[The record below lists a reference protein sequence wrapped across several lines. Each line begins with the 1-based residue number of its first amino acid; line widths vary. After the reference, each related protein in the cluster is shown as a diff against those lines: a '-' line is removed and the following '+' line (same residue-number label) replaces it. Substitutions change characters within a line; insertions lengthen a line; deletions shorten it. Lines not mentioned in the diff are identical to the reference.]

1 MDPGSGAGGQ
11 AYERGLRESD
21 GFDLSRP
28 VCSFVSTVRRVLFEP
43 VGFFR
48 RLPPRGR
55 ALNPIVFAL
64 VCALISASLAFLAAP
79 FDPLT
84 GDDMSALHNS
94 LARLVA
100 EPGGSVAAVIVVI
113 LAVLVLAPL
122 LVLLGLYIS
131 AAIYHILVWIFVRP
145 TDTGFETTL
154 RVISYTSAVE
164 LLNWIPVVG
173 LLASFYGLYRA
184 FVGIREMHE
193 TTTGR
198 ALAVIS
204 LPVVL
209 FVVFNVLPL
218 FPQSA

>member
-1 MDPGSGAGGQ
+1 V
-11 AYERGLRESD
+11 R
-21 GFDLSRP
+21 
-28 VCSFVSTVRRVLFEP
+28 SFVGTVRRVLFKP

-48 RLPPRGR
+48 RMPHRGR

-64 VCALISASLAFLAAP
+64 VGALISAPLAFLAAP

-84 GDDMSALHNS
+84 RDEMSDLRD
-94 LARLVA
+94 LLTRLVA

-113 LAVLVLAPL
+113 LAVLVLAPM

-145 TDTGFETTL
+145 TDTGFEATL

-164 LLNWIPVVG
+164 LLNWISVVG
-173 LLASFYGLYRA
+173 FLGSFYGLYLA
-184 FVGIREMHE
+184 FVSIREMHE

-204 LPVVL
+204 LPVVF

-218 FPQSA
+218 FPQSAYFPSPGIAGSFLAS

>member
-1 MDPGSGAGGQ
+1 MDPESGAGGQ

-21 GFDLSRP
+21 GFDHSRP
-28 VCSFVSTVRRVLFEP
+28 VRSFVSTVRRVLFEP

-48 RLPPRGR
+48 RLPRRGR
-55 ALNPIVFAL
+55 ALNPVVFAL
-64 VCALISASLAFLAAP
+64 VCALISAPLAFLAVP

-84 GDDMSALHNS
+84 GNDTPDLRDS

-100 EPGGSVAAVIVVI
+100 ELGGSVAAVIVVI

-145 TDTGFETTL
+145 TDTGFEATL

-173 LLASFYGLYRA
+173 LLASFYGLYLA

-204 LPVVL
+204 LPVVF

-218 FPQSA
+218 FSQSA

>member
-1 MDPGSGAGGQ
+1 MDSGSDAGGQ
-11 AYERGLRESD
+11 DRERGSRESE
-21 GFDLSRP
+21 GFDMSRP
-28 VCSFVSTVRRVLFEP
+28 VRSFVSTVRAVLFEP

-48 RLPPRGR
+48 RLPRRGR
-55 ALNPIVFAL
+55 ALNPVVFAL
-64 VCALISASLAFLAAP
+64 VCALISAPFAFLAAP

-84 GDDMSALHNS
+84 GDNTPDLRDS

-145 TDTGFETTL
+145 TDTGFEVTL
-154 RVISYTSAVE
+154 RVVAYTSAVE

-173 LLASFYGLYRA
+173 LLASLYGLYLA

-193 TTTGR
+193 ATTGQ

-204 LPVVL
+204 LPVVS

-218 FPQSA
+218 SSQST

>member
-1 MDPGSGAGGQ
+1 MDRYDSSGGA
-11 AYERGLRESD
+11 ERGREPRED
-21 GFDLSRP
+21 EAFDLSNPAR
-28 VCSFVSTVRRVLFEP
+28 SFVSTVQGVLLEP

-48 RLPPRGR
+48 RLPRRGR
-55 ALNPIVFAL
+55 VLNPVVFAL
-64 VCALISASLAFLAAP
+64 VCALVSAPLSLLAAP
-79 FDPLT
+79 FDPLVN
-84 GDDMSALHNS
+84 DDAPDIRDS

-100 EPGGSVAAVIVVI
+100 EPGGSMAAVVVVV
-113 LAVLVLAPL
+113 LAVLILVPL
-122 LVLLGLYIS
+122 LALLVLYIS

-154 RVISYTSAVE
+154 RVVAYTSAVD
-164 LLNWIPVVG
+164 LLTWIPVVG
-173 LLASFYGLYRA
+173 LLAGLYGVYLA

-198 ALAVIS
+198 ALATIA

-209 FVVFNVLPL
+209 FVVLNVLPL

>member
-28 VCSFVSTVRRVLFEP
+28 VRSFISTVRRVLFEP

-48 RLPPRGR
+48 RLPRRGR
-55 ALNPIVFAL
+55 ALNPVVFAL
-64 VCALISASLAFLAAP
+64 VCALILAPLAFLAAP

-84 GDDMSALHNS
+84 RDEMSDLRD
-94 LARLVA
+94 LLTRLVA
-100 EPGGSVAAVIVVI
+100 EPGRFMAAVIVVI

-122 LVLLGLYIS
+122 LVLLGLYSS
-131 AAIYHILVWIFVRP
+131 AAIYQILVWIFVRP
-145 TDTGFETTL
+145 TDTGFEATL
-154 RVISYTSAVE
+154 RVISSTSAVE

-173 LLASFYGLYRA
+173 LLASFYGLYLA

-193 TTTGR
+193 TTTRR
-198 ALAVIS
+198 AFAVIS
-204 LPVVL
+204 LPVVF
-209 FVVFNVLPL
+209 FVVFNFLPL
-218 FPQSA
+218 FPQST

>member
-1 MDPGSGAGGQ
+1 MDSGSGAGSQ
-11 AYERGLRESD
+11 AYERDWRESD

-28 VCSFVSTVRRVLFEP
+28 VRSFVSTVRKVLFEP

-48 RLPPRGR
+48 RLPRRGR
-55 ALNPIVFAL
+55 ALNPVVFAL
-64 VCALISASLAFLAAP
+64 VCALISAPLAFLAAP

-84 GDDMSALHNS
+84 GNDTPDLHDS
-94 LARLVA
+94 LAMLVA

-131 AAIYHILVWIFVRP
+131 AAIYHLLVWIFVRP
-145 TDTGFETTL
+145 MDTGFEATL

-173 LLASFYGLYRA
+173 LLASFYGPYLA

-204 LPVVL
+204 LPVVF
-209 FVVFNVLPL
+209 FVVFNILPL

>member
-1 MDPGSGAGGQ
+1 MSD
-11 AYERGLRESD
+11 LRD
-21 GFDLSRP
+21 
-28 VCSFVSTVRRVLFEP
+28 
-43 VGFFR
+43 
-48 RLPPRGR
+48 
-55 ALNPIVFAL
+55 
-64 VCALISASLAFLAAP
+64 SL
-79 FDPLT
+79 T
-84 GDDMSALHNS
+84 
-94 LARLVA
+94 RLVA

-131 AAIYHILVWIFVRP
+131 AAIYQILVWIFVWP
-145 TDTGFETTL
+145 TDTGFDPTL

-173 LLASFYGLYRA
+173 LLASFYGLYLA

-204 LPVVL
+204 LPVVF
-209 FVVFNVLPL
+209 FVVFNILPL

>member
-1 MDPGSGAGGQ
+1 MDRYDSSGGA
-11 AYERGLRESD
+11 ERGREPRED
-21 GFDLSRP
+21 EAFDLSNPAR
-28 VCSFVSTVRRVLFEP
+28 SFVSTVQGVLLEP

-48 RLPPRGR
+48 RLPRRGR
-55 ALNPIVFAL
+55 VLNPVVFAL
-64 VCALISASLAFLAAP
+64 VCALVSAPLSLLAAP
-79 FDPLT
+79 FDPLVN
-84 GDDMSALHNS
+84 DDAPDIRDS

-100 EPGGSVAAVIVVI
+100 EPGGSMAAVVVVV
-113 LAVLVLAPL
+113 LAVLILVPL
-122 LVLLGLYIS
+122 LALLVLYIS

-154 RVISYTSAVE
+154 RVVAYTSAVD
-164 LLNWIPVVG
+164 LLTWIPVVG
-173 LLASFYGLYRA
+173 LLAGLYGVYLA

-198 ALAVIS
+198 ALAMIA

-209 FVVFNVLPL
+209 FVVLNVLPL

>member
-1 MDPGSGAGGQ
+1 MDSGSGAGDQ
-11 AYERGLRESD
+11 ARERGPRENE

-28 VCSFVSTVRRVLFEP
+28 VRSFVGTVRWVLFEP
-43 VGFFR
+43 VRFFR
-48 RLPPRGR
+48 RLPRRGR
-55 ALNPIVFAL
+55 ALNPVVFAL
-64 VCALISASLAFLAAP
+64 VCALISAPLAFLTAP
-79 FDPLT
+79 FDPLM
-84 GDDMSALHNS
+84 GDDMADLRDS
-94 LARLVA
+94 LVRFVA

-131 AAIYHILVWIFVRP
+131 TAIYHILVWVFVRP
-145 TDTGFETTL
+145 TDTGFEATL

-164 LLNWIPVVG
+164 LLNWIPIVG
-173 LLASFYGLYRA
+173 LLASFYGLYLA

-204 LPVVL
+204 LPVVF

-218 FPQSA
+218 FSQSA